1 MIQFD
6 LPKQKSSIIK
16 VLGVGGGGSNAVN
29 FMFKQDI
36 EGVDFIIC
44 NTDSKAIE
52 QSDVPNKIQL
62 GPHLTQGLG
71 AGADPSVGKLATEES
86 LEEIRKILEVNTRMA
101 FITVGMGGGTGTGG
115 APIIAKICKD
125 LGILTV
131 GIVTTPFG
139 FEGPRR
145 QKQAEEGINQLK
157 PLVDT
162 LLVISNDK
170 LRVQYGNLKMKE
182 AFTKADNVLAT
193 AAKCITDVINSR
205 GHIIVDFADV
215 CTVMKNGGVAILGK
229 AEVEGENRA
238 ERAIEEALNS
248 PLLNDNDIK
257 GAKWILLNI
266 NSAEG
271 EHECTMDELET
282 INNFLRER
290 TGEHS
295 DVIMGMG
302 YDATLDKKLGITL
315 IATGFEGKD
324 PFKTETPKKAEAPI
338 EEKIVMTLV
347 TDAVAAEQIKQE
359 PVSNEVNEKAQDH
372 FILDQTEETP
382 IHFSLDQAPA
392 IEAPLLV
399 AEEELAEEEVKE
411 VVLDKYDTIWE
422 LNAEASIAAA
432 DSIEE
437 AMEEDELEELEED
450 EMLASEEEVEEEM
463 EVMAFENNDLMP
475 TLVLE
480 EEPAFE
486 EEVEVAMEEELD
498 ELVELH
504 LEEEVEEEMFTL
516 NMEAEKEA
524 TIVSDFILSKPTNI
538 YVEEADE
545 VEEEFSAPV
554 VASNEVIFEVNET
567 DSSVAMEED
576 FMLEEITIEEE
587 VEETLIEEE
596 FIEEELM
603 GEELMEE
610 ELMEA
615 EMTIDENIA
624 EEEVA
629 TVEMYTAPVI
639 ETPAPAEVVF
649 ESSFRYEEEPS
660 MQLVMREES
669 NTPVAHVNQQANY
682 DMPLDNAEEQR
693 RKVAE
698 RIQKLRNLSFNIN
711 NVNDSNNDF
720 ESVPAYVRRNM
731 EMFGNTLASVE
742 NYYSK
747 YTVDKDENNQTQ
759 ISTINTFMDGKK
771 PD

>member
-29 FMFKQDI
+29 FMFQQDI

-52 QSDVPNKIQL
+52 QSLVPNKIQL

-71 AGADPSVGKLATEES
+71 AGADPSVGKMATEES
-86 LEEIRKILEVNTRMA
+86 LEEIKRILEVNTKMA

-145 QKQAEEGINQLK
+145 QKQAEEGINDLK
-157 PLVDT
+157 PYVDT

-229 AEVEGENRA
+229 AEVAGENRA

-271 EHECTMDELET
+271 DYECSMDELET
-282 INNFLRER
+282 INTILRAR

-302 YDATLDKKLGITL
+302 YDETLGDKLGITL
-315 IATGFEGKD
+315 IATGFEHKD
-324 PFKTETPKKAEAPI
+324 PFKKEAVKEVEAPI
-338 EEKIVMTLV
+338 EEKIVMTLQSEQLEQSEPTLQEAPIPSIDPIESAEINEPTAIETELPEASLTLDEV
-347 TDAVAAEQIKQE
+347 EITMDELAPTMQEFEMLEMSNVYVSAPDYEEEEEAVSFESSPIFEEEIISQE
-359 PVSNEVNEKAQDH
+359 IVLEDFNDSFEE
-372 FILDQTEETP
+372 EETAEV
-382 IHFSLDQAPA
+382 FELNMEEE
-392 IEAPLLV
+392 EAPIYNT
-399 AEEELAEEEVKE
+399 EF
-411 VVLDKYDTIWE
+411 VLNKPVNIY
-422 LNAEASIAAA
+422 AEA
-432 DSIEE
+432 
-437 AMEEDELEELEED
+437 ELETEN
-450 EMLASEEEVEEEM
+450 ATEEEVEAVTEVPSEITAEVHVAADAENLETSFRSVEM
-463 EVMAFENNDLMP
+463 EM
-475 TLVLE
+475 E
-480 EEPAFE
+480 EEP
-486 EEVEVAMEEELD
+486 
-498 ELVELH
+498 
-504 LEEEVEEEMFTL
+504 T
-516 NMEAEKEA
+516 
-524 TIVSDFILSKPTNI
+524 
-538 YVEEADE
+538 
-545 VEEEFSAPV
+545 
-554 VASNEVIFEVNET
+554 
-567 DSSVAMEED
+567 
-576 FMLEEITIEEE
+576 
-587 VEETLIEEE
+587 
-596 FIEEELM
+596 
-603 GEELMEE
+603 
-610 ELMEA
+610 
-615 EMTIDENIA
+615 
-624 EEEVA
+624 
-629 TVEMYTAPVI
+629 
-639 ETPAPAEVVF
+639 
-649 ESSFRYEEEPS
+649 

-669 NTPVAHVNQQANY
+669 SVSPQNRPQHSSF
-682 DMPLDNAEEQR
+682 DISMDNSEEQR

-711 NVNDSNNDF
+711 NGADPGVEFDA
-720 ESVPAYVRRNM
+720 VPAYVRRNLDL
-731 EMFGNTLASVE
+731 FGNTMASVE

-747 YTVDKDENNQTQ
+747 YTVEQDENNQTQ
-759 ISTINTFMDGKK
+759 ISTINSFLDGKK